1 MNFIFIFISSSD
13 INLLK
18 KKSVKQKI
26 KKQWPKLYFMDATVY
41 NFKMRNFSFN
51 CVTMMD
57 IVMYCRKS
65 VVLILSCASVVLNLG
80 ISTAVLRLVNKLFLL
95 FEPRHEKTNILH
107 MRKQRTAK
115 LISAFVFAT

>member
-1 MNFIFIFISSSD
+1 MH
-13 INLLK
+13 
-18 KKSVKQKI
+18 
-26 KKQWPKLYFMDATVY
+26 
-41 NFKMRNFSFN
+41 
-51 CVTMMD
+51 
-57 IVMYCRKS
+57 CRKS

-80 ISTAVLRLVNKLFLL
+80 ISPAVLRLVNKLFSL